1 MTSLRQLEQNL
12 NSMHANLFNL
22 VRAVQLNED
31 DFDKQVFVSC
41 GLHAAASKEAIS
53 DYVSMCCDILT
64 DVQDKKI
71 SGETPEVITEKLIL
85 AGQALLSQIADLKRQ
100 ALLADF
106 AALNTGVA
114 QEVQTSLTKTAEGE
128 AELAHTPLQE
138 VRWLTFAIWQPGTML
153 CLEITLS

>member
-1 MTSLRQLEQNL
+1 M
-12 NSMHANLFNL
+12 
-22 VRAVQLNED
+22 
-31 DFDKQVFVSC
+31 
-41 GLHAAASKEAIS
+41 
-53 DYVSMCCDILT
+53 
-64 DVQDKKI
+64 QDKKI
-71 SGETPEVITEKLIL
+71 SGETPEVLTEKLIL

-128 AELAHTPLQE
+128 AELAHTPHQE

-153 CLEITLS
+153 CLKNYLDLMPEVHEYRVTSTAPLCWMSELHRCFNPMSAASESR